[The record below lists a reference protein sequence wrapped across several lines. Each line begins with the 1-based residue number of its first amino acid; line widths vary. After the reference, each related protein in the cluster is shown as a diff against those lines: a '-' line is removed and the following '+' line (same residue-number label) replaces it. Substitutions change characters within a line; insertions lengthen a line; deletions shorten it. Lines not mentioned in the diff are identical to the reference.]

1 MLTSHSPNHTVLP
14 KEKLK
19 KKKNINQIV
28 RDTNESQ
35 VEGSIYWLGA
45 ICLTKESFIIY
56 YDKLQ
61 IAPLKFGIA

>member
-35 VEGSIYWLGA
+35 VGA
-45 ICLTKESFIIY
+45 QFTDWGPYVLQKKVLLFIRINY
-56 YDKLQ
+56 KLH
-61 IAPLKFGIA
+61 L